1 MECKK
6 HRVNLRKR
14 VINAAIATIAAV
26 MAINATSFDVN
37 AVSVESSYM
46 ATYEEIAKTTT
57 VIDITWEEYEALLRM
72 TMAESGYC
80 SYEMMNGCASAAV
93 NQCIQNGCTM
103 TDTLYRPGA
112 FGDGTFSFRDSN
124 GKWRPVELE
133 DINETVV
140 EAVNAALQGEDV
152 TEGAIGFFAPE
163 YCSNKTIA
171 YFYEHISGIVKIEN
185 VIFFREWN

>member
-1 MECKK
+1 MESKK

-14 VINAAIATIAAV
+14 VINAALATIAA
-26 MAINATSFDVN
+26 AIATSAISFDVE
-37 AVSVESSYM
+37 AVPSKDAYAS
-46 ATYEEIAKTTT
+46 YEEIAKTTT
-57 VIDITWEEYEALLRM
+57 VIDITWEEYHALLRM

-103 TDTLYRPGA
+103 EETLYRPGA
-112 FGDGTFSFRDSN
+112 FGDGTFSFRDSD
-124 GKWRPVELE
+124 GAWRPVKLE
-133 DINETVV
+133 DINENVV
-140 EAVNAALQGEDV
+140 EAVNDALKGEDV

-163 YCSNKTIA
+163 YCSEETIS
-171 YFYEHISGIVKIEN
+171 YFCDHISGLKKIEN